1 MPAYII
7 AQINITDPQKYQEYA
22 KLAGPATAKY
32 GGKFLTRGGAKTEL
46 EGRIPYQRIVVTEYP
61 DVEAAKRFYNSPEY
75 QEAKSKRLGA
85 ADFNMIIV
93 EGG

>member
-1 MPAYII
+1 MAAYII
-7 AQINITDPQKYQEYA
+7 AQINITNPEKYEEYA

-32 GGKFLTRGGAKTEL
+32 GGKLAR
-46 EGRIPYQRIVVTEYP
+46 
-61 DVEAAKRFYNSPEY
+61 RFYNSPEY

-93 EGG
+93 EGS